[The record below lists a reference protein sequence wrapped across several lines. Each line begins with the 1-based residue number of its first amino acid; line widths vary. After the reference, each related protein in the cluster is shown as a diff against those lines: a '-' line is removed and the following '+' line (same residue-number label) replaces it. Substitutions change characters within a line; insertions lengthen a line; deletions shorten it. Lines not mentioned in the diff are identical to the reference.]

1 MIYPVFIKKGVTIGI
16 TAPSDGN
23 KKETDFIRLDSGKK
37 QLIAKGYEL
46 LETAH
51 VRSSYKGRSTDG
63 KIRAEEFMELIKN
76 EKVMWI
82 ISAKGGDYLME
93 MLPYLDFNVIRS
105 KPSWIQGF
113 SDNTGLTF
121 TITTNC
127 DMATIYGCNFNDF
140 GMEGWHKALENN
152 LALMEGKNI
161 VQTSFD
167 RYEDGYYDRITGLE
181 GYVLDKDVYWR
192 NITGEKDIRMAGRLL
207 GGCLDVLLNL
217 VGTKYDKTVDFINK
231 YKNDGI
237 LWYLESYSLNA
248 EALTRGLWQ
257 LLEAGWFDTA
267 KGFVFGR
274 PAFFSEESEITYEE
288 AVLSILDKL
297 KVPIILDADI
307 GHKAPQMTLINGAL
321 AEITCVDGKGVLK
334 YKRA

>member
-1 MIYPVFIKKGVTIGI
+1 MIYPEFIKKGFTIGI

-23 KKETDFIRLDSGKK
+23 KKETDFVRLDSAKK
-37 QLIAKGYEL
+37 QLSAKGYEL
-46 LETAH
+46 LETSH

-63 KIRAEEFMELIKN
+63 KTRAEEFMELITN
-76 EKVMWI
+76 DKVMWI

-105 KPSWIQGF
+105 NPSWIQGF

-121 TITTNC
+121 TVTTNC
-127 DMATIYGCNFNDF
+127 DMATVYGCNFNDF
-140 GMEGWHKALENN
+140 GMESWHKAIEDN
-152 LALMEGKNI
+152 LALIEGRSI
-161 VQTSFD
+161 IQTSFGQ
-167 RYEDGYYDRITGLE
+167 YEDGYYDRITGLE
-181 GYVLDKDVYWR
+181 GYVLGMDVNWR
-192 NITGEKDIRMAGRLL
+192 NITGEPEIHMSGRLL

-217 VGTKYDKTVDFINK
+217 AGTKYDKTVDFTNK

-237 LWYLESYSLNA
+237 IWYLESYALNA

-267 KGFVFGR
+267 RGFVFGR
-274 PAFFSEESEITYEE
+274 PAFFSEESEISYEE

-321 AEITCVDGKGVLK
+321 AEITSSDGKGVLK
-334 YKRA
+334 YKRE